1 LSIEYPRFTM
11 VGGDFETVAGPW
23 VVRGEAAAFV
33 RDVFQAP
40 NLPSALTGQSFDAG
54 AALDRKAGDYRIS
67 GQVLV
72 HRESYDQLAD
82 RTSRTDVSLIV
93 SADRSF
99 SREKYQGRLFGVYN
113 PNDDSGFVRGIA
125 TASLRDNVA
134 LEGSLGWFA
143 GSGLDTISRFS
154 DSDFVYVRIKY
165 FF

>member
-1 LSIEYPRFTM
+1 MNWAAWP
-11 VGGDFETVAGPW
+11 
-23 VVRGEAAAFV
+23 EAAAFV

-40 NLPSALTGQSFDAG
+40 NLPAAVTGQSFDAG
-54 AALDRKAGDYRIS
+54 AALDRKAGEYRIS

-72 HRESYDQLAD
+72 HRESYDQFVD
-82 RTSRTDVSLIV
+82 RAGRTGVSLIV
-93 SADRSF
+93 SADRTF
-99 SREKYQGRLFGVYN
+99 SREKYQARLFGVYN

-125 TASLRDNVA
+125 TASLRDNLA

-154 DSDFVYVRIKY
+154 DSDFMYLRLKY